1 MAVGRHPSGRA
12 ASAMASA
19 DERGRGI
26 ARRALSAQSL
36 ESLESQW
43 KRVAD
48 IRTRLGLPALAQQR
62 EILDETPLFQQ
73 NKFTGKPMGTQVP
86 TINSIIGKVLRILNL
101 VNL

>member
-26 ARRALSAQSL
+26 AARRALSAQSL
-36 ESLESQW
+36 LW

-48 IRTRLGLPALAQQR
+48 IRTQLSLPTLAQQR